1 LDRYSIAQIY
11 ESSLKHTL
19 VQGSKGLQG
28 LSGDFPVLPGRAPR
42 HPGEEPAEGR
52 RVGEM
57 QELMKTIEFP
67 FYDDPKQQIESRITH
82 RMPSRT

>member
-1 LDRYSIAQIY
+1 
-11 ESSLKHTL
+11 
-19 VQGSKGLQG
+19 
-28 LSGDFPVLPGRAPR
+28 
-42 HPGEEPAEGR
+42 
-52 RVGEM
+52 M

>member
-1 LDRYSIAQIY
+1 MQPVCNLHEIQAGGLEQHLHLLQKQFVDVLDNGPAGQFPDDWRY
-11 ESSLKHTL
+11 
-19 VQGSKGLQG
+19 
-28 LSGDFPVLPGRAPR
+28 PR
-42 HPGEEPAEGR
+42 CKLAEL
-52 RVGEM
+52 